1 MRYET
6 FKLYQL
12 VETFDDYGNSKNDIE
27 FIEDIQVYTNEQHLK
42 VMGTDTCYFVKVWQ
56 GLTTY
61 NKFELGA
68 EYKISNFYHEYE
80 ITSFINGRLSQLVLE
95 EVKV

>member
-6 FKLYQL
+6 YKLYQDDGRK
-12 VETFDDYGNSKNDIE
+12 DDYGNSKNTFE

-42 VMGTDTCYFVKVWQ
+42 VMGTDTCYFMKAWQ
-56 GLTTY
+56 GVTPF
-61 NKFELGA
+61 NQFELGA
-68 EYKISNFYHEYE
+68 EYKITNSYHEYK

-95 EVKV
+95 EVRV

>member
-1 MRYET
+1 MKYET

-12 VETFDDYGNSKNDIE
+12 VETFDDYGNSKNDYE
-27 FIEDIQVYTNEQHLK
+27 LLEDIQVYVNEQHLK
-42 VMGTDTCYFVKVWQ
+42 VLGADTCYFVKAWQ
-56 GLTTY
+56 GVTPY

-68 EYKISNFYHEYE
+68 ECKISNSYHEYK